1 MKKCAHCPF
10 YYVNW
15 TRTAANFFFTYL
27 EMQLRDI
34 CNHYAKS
41 LDSQNACY
49 LTWNLIGGSRLEI
62 KKNEENLS
70 KIAYIVHSAAQQVVS
85 RRGLDENS
93 CDLYKNKKVV
103 LFFIVDCA
111 KFLCSCH
118 RFHRSF
124 LISLT
129 SLKNSK
135 N

>member
-62 KKNEENLS
+62 KK
-70 KIAYIVHSAAQQVVS
+70 K
-85 RRGLDENS
+85 
-93 CDLYKNKKVV
+93 
-103 LFFIVDCA
+103 
-111 KFLCSCH
+111 
-118 RFHRSF
+118 
-124 LISLT
+124 
-129 SLKNSK
+129 
-135 N
+135 